1 MTHTTNCY
9 LILTKILQSYIDIF
23 VIHTIKMK
31 TQHLLIGLFTII
43 LLVVR
48 TYSRGPISHGL
59 VLRDDD
65 DQSSLINTSGPLTAD
80 NDTTTATRI
89 TSTATPV
96 STSSATSD
104 SSTTATTTSVTTA
117 TTATT
122 TSGTTATADTTT
134 TSVTTKL
141 PDTTTTQTATST
153 ATTELPTANTTA
165 VTTGTTSAATTTTPS
180 KTTTTAAPGRKFDGL
195 SFMGGIILAVGVG
208 ALAYLVVRYL
218 RRTNRL
224 RYGTLA

>member
-9 LILTKILQSYIDIF
+9 LILTKLLFQILQSYIDIF

-43 LLVVR
+43 LL
-48 TYSRGPISHGL
+48 G
-59 VLRDDD
+59 
-65 DQSSLINTSGPLTAD
+65 
-80 NDTTTATRI
+80 
-89 TSTATPV
+89 
-96 STSSATSD
+96 SATSD